1 MSRSWYIILLSL
13 FFSEFY
19 QLLEI
24 LENHSRYE
32 KIFTFE
38 IPETKL
44 ANSLYRDVC
53 KTQSNIYDADLYGK
67 QTAKSS

>member
-1 MSRSWYIILLSL
+1 MFLSL
-13 FFSEFY
+13 FFSGLY
-19 QLLEI
+19 QPLEI

-67 QTAKSS
+67 